1 MKKTDFILIKAH
13 LKGFYRYIF
22 SGFNSKGNGV
32 YVLMFEDNHY
42 DLNLKSGQLV
52 NQSIL
57 SCYDVKYYCDTH
69 KPSEAWCLS
78 EDEMP
83 KELEVKYK

>member
-13 LKGFYRYIF
+13 LKGFYRYSF
-22 SGFNSKGNGV
+22 SGYDSKGNAI
-32 YVLMFEDNHY
+32 YVLGFEKRNF
-42 DLNLKSGQLV
+42 DLNLKLGQLV

-57 SCYDVKYYCDTH
+57 LGFDIKYYCDLNR
-69 KPSEAWCLS
+69 PSEAWCLS

-83 KELEVKYK
+83 KELLVKYK

>member
-13 LKGFYRYIF
+13 FKGFYRYMF
-22 SGFNSKGNGV
+22 TGFNAKGEGV
-32 YVLMFEDNHY
+32 YVLMFENNHY
-42 DLNLKSGQLV
+42 DLNLKQGQLV

-57 SCYDVKYYCDTH
+57 SCYDIKYYCDKNRPH
-69 KPSEAWCLS
+69 EAWCLS

-83 KELEVKYK
+83 KELVVKYH